1 MNIIYI
7 RAAIEEATGIKL
19 PLKEVKQLLIEEG
32 LVSEAKAKHLIF
44 RGYSEFYDYFYKQDK
59 NVIEATQKKQTPLDV
74 FEYFSRESDIEEIK
88 EI

>member
-19 PLKEVKQLLIEEG
+19 KLEEVKEYLLSEG
-32 LVSEAKAKHLIF
+32 LVTEAKAKHLIF

-59 NVIEATQKKQTPLDV
+59 NVIEATQVKQTPLDTYE
-74 FEYFSRESDIEEIK
+74 FMESNLTNEKEE
-88 EI
+88 

>member
-7 RAAIEEATGIKL
+7 RAAIEQATGIKL
-19 PLKEVKQLLIEEG
+19 PLKDVKQLLIEEG

-59 NVIEATQKKQTPLDV
+59 NVIEATQKVNNPLDV
-74 FEYFSRESDIEEIK
+74 YEVLTNGNDPSRIL
-88 EI
+88 